1 MDGVSGTMGDDDDAL
16 TSLAWSPQDT
26 AMTQTLMTVWTNFAK
41 TTNPNTNELTW
52 VPYTAA
58 NDTYVEFG
66 PADNVAV
73 KTGLAAAFP

>member
-1 MDGVSGTMGDDDDAL
+1 MDGVSGTMGDDDDVL
-16 TSLAWSPQDT
+16 TSLTWGPQDA

-41 TTNPNTNELTW
+41 TTNPSTSELNW

-66 PADNVAV
+66 PANNVAV
-73 KTGLAAAFP
+73 KTGLATAFP